1 MKLRNLKASFILK
14 ENVSIPVKVKNFTFK
29 HDEFTFNIYRHSPT
43 LVNVTGVKCF
53 ERLKIAKC
61 FIEEKLQQNVVKVRI
76 DNTFYSQKNYRN
88 VDLNRV
94 YEFMQQNEKFHVDY
108 NIELFA
114 GMYFH
119 PKQKDY
125 PTILFFR
132 TGSYTMMGGK
142 EKKNIEECEAFVKN
156 LIRNFD
162 RPVFRGIRTGSGRT
176 F

>member
-14 ENVSIPVKVKNFTFK
+14 EKVSLPIKVRNFTFRQ
-29 HDEFTFNIYRHSPT
+29 DEFTFNIYIHYPT

-53 ERLKIAKC
+53 ERLQLAKT
-61 FIEEKLQQNVVKVRI
+61 IVEEKLQQQVIKVRI

-94 YEFMQQNEKFHVDY
+94 FDYMKENEKFHVDY

-119 PKQKDY
+119 PKMKNY

-142 EKKNIEECEAFVKN
+142 EIKLLEECESFVKM
-156 LIRNFD
+156 LIQIFD
-162 RPVFRGIRTGSGRT
+162 K
-176 F
+176 

>member
-14 ENVSIPVKVKNFTFK
+14 QKVSLPVKVRNFTFK
-29 HDEFTFNIYRHSPT
+29 QDEFTFNIYIHFPT

-53 ERLKIAKC
+53 ERLKLAQQI
-61 FIEEKLQQNVVKVRI
+61 IEEKLQQQVVKVRI

-88 VDLNRV
+88 VDLSKV
-94 YEFMQQNEKFHVDY
+94 YQFMQENEKFHVDY

-142 EKKNIEECEAFVKN
+142 QKKLLEECESFVKN
-156 LIRNFD
+156 LIKKFD
-162 RPVFRGIRTGSGRT
+162 RDMMK
-176 F
+176 